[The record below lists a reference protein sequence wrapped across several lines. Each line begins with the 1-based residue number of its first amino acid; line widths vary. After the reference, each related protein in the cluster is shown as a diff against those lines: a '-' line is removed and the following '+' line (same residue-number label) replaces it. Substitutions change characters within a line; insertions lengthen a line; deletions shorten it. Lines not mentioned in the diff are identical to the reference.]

1 MTIKIYLKQKG
12 ESLKTVILE
21 DVRSVSTDGEFYR
34 FEFEK
39 YSKAPDVV
47 YSHKNVAYW
56 RFVAPKT
63 GTAADPEGGA
73 DDAEE

>member
-34 FEFEK
+34 FEP
-39 YSKAPDVV
+39 YNSKAP
-47 YSHKNVAYW
+47 
-56 RFVAPKT
+56 
-63 GTAADPEGGA
+63 ADQRKGA
-73 DDAEE
+73 RT

>member
-34 FEFEK
+34 FEK
-39 YSKAPDVV
+39 YGKAPATV
-47 YSHKNVAYW
+47 YKRENVAYW
-56 RFVAPKT
+56 RYVAPKT
-63 GTAADPEGGA
+63 GAAADPEGGA
-73 DDAEE
+73 NDAED

>member
-21 DVRSVSTDGEFYR
+21 DVRSVSTDGEFFR
-34 FEFEK
+34 FEK
-39 YSKAPDVV
+39 YGAAPATV
-47 YSHKNVAYW
+47 YTRKNVAYW
-56 RFVAPKT
+56 RYVKP
-63 GTAADPEGGA
+63 GAATVEEGSA

>member
-1 MTIKIYLKQKG
+1 MKIKIYLKQKG

-34 FEFEK
+34 FEK
-39 YSKAPDVV
+39 YGKAPDVV
-47 YSHKNVAYW
+47 YSHKNVAFW

-63 GTAADPEGGA
+63 GAAADPEGGA
-73 DDAEE
+73 DDAED